1 MAHNKTTA
9 YHPQSNGMVER
20 VHRQLKEGLAARGAD
35 TDWPDHL
42 PWVLLNIRSTPKS
55 DSNVSAA
62 EMVFG
67 TKLTLPAQPAA
78 EEETPAAEVE
88 EARRGHDI
96 PTRPAGRPPPA
107 DIPAHLAK
115 ATMVYVRKG
124 AKGPLAPPYSGPYKV
139 IRKGPKV
146 FHIEVGGVEQVVTVD
161 RLKPHTGEAAATPA
175 APPRRGRPPAAPAVP
190 AAPTAPAAPADPATT
205 AQQAAPNTPGEQR
218 RGRSPSPGLP
228 ATTNARP
235 ARERRRPDRLDL

>member
-20 VHRQLKEGLAARGAD
+20 VHRQLKEGLTARSAD

-42 PWVLLNIRSTPKS
+42 PWVLLNIRNSPKS

-62 EMVFG
+62 EMVYG
-67 TKLTLPAQPAA
+67 ARLTLPAQPAA
-78 EEETPAAEVE
+78 EGETPAAEVE
-88 EARRGHDI
+88 EARRGQTI
-96 PTRPAGRPPPA
+96 PTRPATRPPPVE
-107 DIPAHLAK
+107 IPAHLAW

-124 AKGPLAPPYSGPYKV
+124 AKGPLAPPYSGPYK
-139 IRKGPKV
+139 ILRKGPKV
-146 FHIEVGGVEQVVTVD
+146 FHIEVGGVEQIVTVD
-161 RLKPHTGEAAATPA
+161 RLKPHTGEAAAAPA
-175 APPRRGRPPAAPAVP
+175 APPRRGRPAAAPA
-190 AAPTAPAAPADPATT
+190 ARAAPAAPPA
-205 AQQAAPNTPGEQR
+205 PSTPGTPGVQR
-218 RGRSPSPGLP
+218 RGRETSPGLP